1 MANKENE
8 PHNGLEKLFST
19 QAVLIGILILGF
31 YWVFFGEDK
40 SQESARYNYSSQNI
54 PIAVSNQL
62 NAEAIEKLGIAL
74 TEHLD
79 PKLIAAITSEALR
92 ETSQAKVSDK
102 DFLPTLVNK
111 ISNKVRNISTIDLNK
126 DGMADHVLIVPQ
138 TEKVMQI
145 FCYFQFWFQIPV
157 RLVRCRLAQI
167 RLPGRILR
175 KISLSKS

>member
-8 PHNGLEKLFST
+8 PPNGLEKLFST
-19 QAVLIGILILGF
+19 QSILIAILILGF

-54 PIAVSNQL
+54 PIGVSNQL
-62 NAEAIEKLGIAL
+62 NAEAIEKLGIDL

-79 PKLIAAITSEALR
+79 PKLIPAITSEALR
-92 ETSQAKVSDK
+92 ETSMAQVADK

-111 ISNKVRNISTIDLNK
+111 ISNKVRDISTIDLNQ

-138 TEKVMQI
+138 TEKGDSDFLLFSI
-145 FCYFQFWFQIPV
+145 LIPDPS
-157 RLVRCRLAQI
+157 LVST
-167 RLPGRILR
+167 LPSSTDQAAWKDIA
-175 KISLSKS
+175 